1 MLYVKLV
8 SVVNRLVLNWVE
20 QKELRGLASDDRLYG
35 EIAEPGWKLMDFN
48 NNFKCRMGGEDL
60 SHVQFNSMLWNLQP
74 IVKGPGRKRTHT

>member
-35 EIAEPGWKLMDFN
+35 EIAD
-48 NNFKCRMGGEDL
+48 NFKCRMGGEDL